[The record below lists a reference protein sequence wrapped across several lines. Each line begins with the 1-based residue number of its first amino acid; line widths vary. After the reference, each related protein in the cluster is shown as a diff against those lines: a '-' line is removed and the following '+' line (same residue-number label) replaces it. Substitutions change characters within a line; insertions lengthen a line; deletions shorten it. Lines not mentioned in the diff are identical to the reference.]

1 MTPLKICYSSFL
13 LPKSDSDLV
22 ECQDALC
29 TPLGGEPSVTNEL
42 ILSDNEPLRFA
53 VADGVTTAFYSGY
66 WAGQLVSLF
75 HEHEGL
81 LGDWNQDAINWKQAA
96 DVKWQEN
103 ILKRELGSISQNRLS
118 EQDPAAS
125 TFCGI
130 EIRASNSDSSELE
143 WKAVA
148 VGDSCVIHLS
158 TRYNSENESDADFF
172 AHPCKRSSD
181 FSCVTAAISSYE
193 ENHLPDFQV
202 LPAQPLQSGD
212 VLLLATDALC
222 EWMIKFHE
230 NGFPVWKSIV
240 DLDSDKFQW
249 LVKHARLEL
258 DFERCL
264 KDDDVALIVVRI
276 GEQLPSFPLE
286 SWVYVP
292 GPTQEIQKLSKI
304 DSNFSAFLSE
314 ATSVATSK
322 EHPTLPDA
330 NNTQPEI
337 LKPEKKH
344 GLCEN
349 LMEWGKTRIGRM
361 RPPKQCDTP
370 LQIETS
376 ITGVDTTSPDPD
388 AVSPAS
394 IPSQSQFE
402 EADVPESIIQEGR
415 E

>member
-1 MTPLKICYSSFL
+1 MTPLKICFSSFL
-13 LPKSDSDLV
+13 LPKSDSDLD
-22 ECQDALC
+22 ECQDAIC
-29 TPLGGEPSVTNEL
+29 TPLGCEPSVANEL
-42 ILSDNEPLRFA
+42 TLSDNEPLRFA

-66 WAGQLVSLF
+66 WARQLVSLF
-75 HEHEGL
+75 HEGL
-81 LGDWNQDAINWKQAA
+81 LSDWNQDATNWKQAA

-103 ILKRELGSISQNRLS
+103 IRERELGSISQNRLS
-118 EQDPAAS
+118 ERDPAAS

-130 EIRASNSDSSELE
+130 EIRASSSDSSKLD
-143 WKAVA
+143 WKAIA

-158 TRYNSENESDADFF
+158 TSYNSESEPDAYFF
-172 AHPCKRSSD
+172 AHPCKRGSD

-193 ENHLPDFQV
+193 ENHLPELEV
-202 LPAQPLQSGD
+202 PPTQPLKSGD

-230 NGFPVWKSIV
+230 NDNPVWKSIV
-240 DLDSDKFQW
+240 DLDSDKFQC
-249 LVKHARLEL
+249 LVNHARLEL

-292 GPTQEIQKLSKI
+292 SPTQEIQKLSKI

-314 ATSVATSK
+314 ATSVATSE

-337 LKPEKKH
+337 LRPEKKQ
-344 GLCEN
+344 GLYQNGIECV
-349 LMEWGKTRIGRM
+349 KTLIGRM
-361 RPPKQCDTP
+361 LPSKRCETPP
-370 LQIETS
+370 QIETS
-376 ITGVDTTSPDPD
+376 VTAVNTTFPDLD
-388 AVSPAS
+388 AVTPAP
-394 IPSQSQFE
+394 IQPPSQLA
-402 EADVPESIIQEGR
+402 EADVPER
-415 E
+415 NP